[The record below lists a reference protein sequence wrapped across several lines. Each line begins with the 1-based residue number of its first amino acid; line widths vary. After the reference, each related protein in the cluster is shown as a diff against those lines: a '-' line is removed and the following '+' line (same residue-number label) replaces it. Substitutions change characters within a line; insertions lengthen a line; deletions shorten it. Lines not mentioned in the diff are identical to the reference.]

1 MVRRTHAILEVIQLM
16 SFKQK
21 LQQRRAILVPGAS
34 NALAARVIADLGFE
48 AIYVTGAGVTNMSL
62 GLPDL
67 AFVDLTQIVQ
77 HTMAIRN
84 VTDLPL
90 VVDADTGFGNAVN
103 VSHTVRMLER
113 AGANAIQIEDQKM
126 PKRCGH
132 FTGKELVAPQ
142 EMAAKV
148 EAAVDARRS
157 DELLIVARTDA
168 RATEGFPAA
177 LDRAALYVEAGA
189 DVIFIEAPES
199 EEEVRRI
206 PASLP
211 VPQLVNL
218 VVGGRTPIFG
228 QAQLAEIGFAMVLYA
243 NVALQG
249 AILGMQNALGAL
261 VRHGRLD
268 EDAAIV
274 ASFAER
280 QRLVDKSYYDEL
292 ERRYAT

>member
-1 MVRRTHAILEVIQLM
+1 LKVTQSIA
-16 SFKQK
+16 FKQK
-21 LQQRRAILVPGAS
+21 LQQRRALIVPGAA
-34 NALAARVIADLGFE
+34 NPLAARVIADLGFE

-67 AFVDLTQIVQ
+67 SFVDLTQIVQ

-103 VSHTVRMLER
+103 VAHTIRMLER
-113 AGANAIQIEDQKM
+113 AGASAVQIEDQVM

-132 FTGKELVAPQ
+132 FTGKEVVPPQ

-148 EAAVDARRS
+148 RAAVDARRS
-157 DELLIVARTDA
+157 DELLIIARTDA
-168 RATEGFPAA
+168 RAVEGFQAA
-177 LDRAALYVEAGA
+177 LDRAALYVESGA
-189 DVIFIEAPES
+189 DVIFLEAPES

-211 VPQLVNL
+211 VPQLINL

-228 QAQLAEIGFAMVLYA
+228 QGELAEMGFAMALYA

-249 AILGMQNALGAL
+249 AVLGMQNALGVL
-261 VRHGRLD
+261 SRDGRMD
-268 EDAAIV
+268 EESAIV

-280 QRLVDKSYYDEL
+280 QRLVQKGYYDEL
-292 ERRYAT
+292 ERRYAVT

>member
-1 MVRRTHAILEVIQLM
+1 MLQMIQPM
-16 SFKQK
+16 SFKQM
-21 LQQRRAILVPGAS
+21 LQQKRAILVPGAP

-67 AFVDLTQIVQ
+67 SFVDLTQIVQ

-103 VSHTVRMLER
+103 VAHTIRMLER
-113 AGANAIQIEDQKM
+113 AGANAVQIEDQKM

-132 FTGKELVAPQ
+132 FAGKELVAPQ

-148 EAAVDARRS
+148 KAAVDARRS
-157 DELLIVARTDA
+157 DELLIIARTDA
-168 RATEGFPAA
+168 RATEGFQAA

-206 PASLP
+206 PVSLP

-228 QAQLAEIGFAMVLYA
+228 QAELAEIGFAMVLYA

-261 VRHGRLD
+261 VRVGRMD
-268 EDAAIV
+268 EDGAIV

-280 QRLVDKSYYDEL
+280 QRLVRKNYYDEL
-292 ERRYAT
+292 ERRYAAM

>member
-1 MVRRTHAILEVIQLM
+1 MPEMTQLM

-21 LQQRRAILVPGAS
+21 PQQKRAILVPGAP
-34 NALAARVIADLGFE
+34 NALTARAITGLGFE

-62 GLPDL
+62 GLPHL
-67 AFVDLTQIVQ
+67 SFVDLTQIVQ

-103 VSHTVRMLER
+103 VAHTIRMLER
-113 AGANAIQIEDQKM
+113 AGASAVQIEDQKM

-132 FTGKELVAPQ
+132 FAGKELVAPR

-148 EAAVDARRS
+148 KAAVDARRS
-157 DELLIVARTDA
+157 DEFLIIARTDA
-168 RATEGFPAA
+168 RATEGFQAA

-189 DVIFIEAPES
+189 DLIFIEAPES

-228 QAQLAEIGFAMVLYA
+228 HAELAEIGFAMVLYA

-249 AILGMQNALGAL
+249 AILGMQNALGTL
-261 VRHGRLD
+261 IRHGRID
-268 EDAAIV
+268 EDGAIV

-280 QRLVDKSYYDEL
+280 QRLVRKDHYDEL

>member
-1 MVRRTHAILEVIQLM
+1 MSQVM
-16 SFKQK
+16 SFKQQ
-21 LQQRRAILVPGAS
+21 LRQRRAILVPGAA
-34 NALAARVIADLGFE
+34 NPLAARVIADLGFE

-67 AFVDLTQIVQ
+67 SFIDLSQIVQ
-77 HTMAIRN
+77 QTMAIRN

-103 VSHTVRMLER
+103 VAHTVRMLER
-113 AGANAIQIEDQKM
+113 AGASAIQIEDQVM

-132 FTGKELVAPQ
+132 FTGKEVVRPK

-148 EAAVDARRS
+148 RAAVDARRS
-157 DELLIVARTDA
+157 DELLIIARTDA
-168 RATEGFPAA
+168 RAVEGFQAA
-177 LDRAALYVEAGA
+177 LDRAALYAESGA

-199 EEEVRRI
+199 EEEMRRI

-218 VVGGRTPIFG
+218 VVGGRTPILG
-228 QAQLAEIGFAMVLYA
+228 QADLAEMGFAMALYA

-261 VRHGRLD
+261 ARDGRMD
-268 EDAAIV
+268 EDGGLV

-280 QRLVDKSYYDEL
+280 QRLVEKGRYDEL
-292 ERRYAT
+292 ERRYAAT

>member
-1 MVRRTHAILEVIQLM
+1 MIQPM
-16 SFKQK
+16 SFKQM
-21 LQQRRAILVPGAS
+21 LQQKRAILVPGAP

-67 AFVDLTQIVQ
+67 SFVDLTQIVQ

-103 VSHTVRMLER
+103 VAHTVRMLER
-113 AGANAIQIEDQKM
+113 AGANAVQIEDQKM

-132 FTGKELVAPQ
+132 FAGKELVAPQ

-148 EAAVDARRS
+148 KAAVDARRS
-157 DELLIVARTDA
+157 DELLIIARTDA
-168 RATEGFPAA
+168 RATEGFQAA

-206 PASLP
+206 PVSLP

-218 VVGGRTPIFG
+218 VVGGRTPILG
-228 QAQLAEIGFAMVLYA
+228 QAELAEIGFAMVLYA

-261 VRHGRLD
+261 VRGGRMD
-268 EDAAIV
+268 EDGAIV

-280 QRLVDKSYYDEL
+280 QRLVQKSHYDEL
-292 ERRYAT
+292 EHRYAAT

>member
-1 MVRRTHAILEVIQLM
+1 MLEMTQLM

-21 LQQRRAILVPGAS
+21 LQQKRAILVPGAP
-34 NALAARVIADLGFE
+34 NALAARVITDLGFE

-67 AFVDLTQIVQ
+67 SFVDLTQIVQ

-103 VSHTVRMLER
+103 VAHTIRMLER
-113 AGANAIQIEDQKM
+113 AGANAVQIEDQKM

-132 FTGKELVAPQ
+132 FAGKELVAPQ

-148 EAAVDARRS
+148 KAAVDARRS
-157 DELLIVARTDA
+157 DELLIIARTDA
-168 RATEGFPAA
+168 RATEGFQAA
-177 LDRAALYVEAGA
+177 LDRAALYVEGGA

-218 VVGGRTPIFG
+218 VVGGRTPILG
-228 QAQLAEIGFAMVLYA
+228 QAELAEIGFAMVLYA

-261 VRHGRLD
+261 VRVGRMD
-268 EDAAIV
+268 EDGVIV

-280 QRLVDKSYYDEL
+280 QRLVQKSHYDEL
-292 ERRYAT
+292 ERRYAAT

>member
-1 MVRRTHAILEVIQLM
+1 MIT
-16 SFKQK
+16 
-21 LQQRRAILVPGAS
+21 
-34 NALAARVIADLGFE
+34 DLGFE

-67 AFVDLTQIVQ
+67 SFVDLTQIVQ

-103 VSHTVRMLER
+103 VAHTIRMLER
-113 AGANAIQIEDQKM
+113 AGASAVQIEDQKM

-132 FTGKELVAPQ
+132 FAGKELVAPQ

-148 EAAVDARRS
+148 KAAVDARRS
-157 DELLIVARTDA
+157 DELLIIARTDA
-168 RATEGFPAA
+168 RATEGFQAA

-228 QAQLAEIGFAMVLYA
+228 QAELAEIGFAMVLYA

-261 VRHGRLD
+261 VRSGRMD
-268 EDAAIV
+268 EDGAIV

-280 QRLVDKSYYDEL
+280 QRLVQKSHYDEL
-292 ERRYAT
+292 ERRYAAT

>member
-1 MVRRTHAILEVIQLM
+1 MPQAM

-21 LQQRRAILVPGAS
+21 LQQRRAIIVPGAA
-34 NALAARVIADLGFE
+34 NPLAARVIADLGFE

-67 AFVDLTQIVQ
+67 SFIDLSQIVQ

-103 VSHTVRMLER
+103 VAHTVRMLER
-113 AGANAIQIEDQKM
+113 AGASAIQIEDQVM

-132 FTGKELVAPQ
+132 FTGKEVVPPK

-148 EAAVDARRS
+148 RAAVDARRS
-157 DELLIVARTDA
+157 DELLIIARTDA
-168 RATEGFPAA
+168 RAVEGFQAA
-177 LDRAALYVEAGA
+177 LDRAALYVESGA

-199 EEEVRRI
+199 AEEMRRI

-218 VVGGRTPIFG
+218 VVGGRTPILG
-228 QAQLAEIGFAMVLYA
+228 QADLAEMGFAIALYA

-249 AILGMQNALGAL
+249 AILGMQTALGVLA
-261 VRHGRLD
+261 RDGRMD
-268 EDAAIV
+268 EDGALV

-280 QRLVDKSYYDEL
+280 QRLVEKGRYDEL
-292 ERRYAT
+292 ERRYAVT

>member
-1 MVRRTHAILEVIQLM
+1 MLEMTQPM

-21 LQQRRAILVPGAS
+21 LLQKRAILVPGAP
-34 NALAARVIADLGFE
+34 NALAARVITDLGLE

-67 AFVDLTQIVQ
+67 SFVDLTQIVQ

-103 VSHTVRMLER
+103 VAHTVRMLER
-113 AGANAIQIEDQKM
+113 AGASAIQIEDQKM

-132 FTGKELVAPQ
+132 FAGKELVAPQ

-148 EAAVDARRS
+148 KAAVDARRS
-157 DELLIVARTDA
+157 DELLIIARTDA
-168 RATEGFPAA
+168 RATEGFQAA

-189 DVIFIEAPES
+189 DLIFIEAPES

-228 QAQLAEIGFAMVLYA
+228 QAELAEIGFAMVLYA

-261 VRHGRLD
+261 VRTGRMD
-268 EDAAIV
+268 EDGAIV

-280 QRLVDKSYYDEL
+280 QRLVRKSHYDEL

>member
-1 MVRRTHAILEVIQLM
+1 MIQPM
-16 SFKQK
+16 SFKQM
-21 LQQRRAILVPGAS
+21 LQQKRAILVPGAP

-48 AIYVTGAGVTNMSL
+48 AIYITGAGVTNMSL

-67 AFVDLTQIVQ
+67 SFVDLTQIVQ

-103 VSHTVRMLER
+103 VAHTVRMLER
-113 AGANAIQIEDQKM
+113 AGANAVQIEDQKM

-132 FTGKELVAPQ
+132 FAGKELVAPQ

-148 EAAVDARRS
+148 KAAVDARRS
-157 DELLIVARTDA
+157 DELLIIARTDA
-168 RATEGFPAA
+168 RATEGFQAA

-206 PASLP
+206 PVSLP

-228 QAQLAEIGFAMVLYA
+228 QAELAEIGFAMVLYA

-261 VRHGRLD
+261 VRVGRMD

-280 QRLVDKSYYDEL
+280 QRLVRKSYYDEL
-292 ERRYAT
+292 ERR